1 MRISVAVI
9 AFTEGQPLIARRAAC
24 VWRVALLAL
33 HLLVEARQRVAR
45 LGVIEFAGRIFPV
58 HKVVARDAIRTQPSF
73 VEVFVTGR
81 AGLWNS
87 QERLAQVLDLDVRP
101 LSSWNSFRQMAFVA
115 LQPRV
120 LAFEKVAGFLVVE
133 FFRIPLDQRKI
144 RPVVIGVA
152 AYALLAGP
160 GGNVVRRVEA
170 TLGGY
175 ARADVRMAS
184 NAAELRLAPADL
196 VAVGAV
202 HGAVK
207 KLVLLCER
215 AGRDLRVSLQG
226 QCAKEKCA
234 DEIQQQ
240 P

>member
-1 MRISVAVI
+1 
-9 AFTEGQPLIARRAAC
+9 
-24 VWRVALLAL
+24 
-33 HLLVEARQRVAR
+33 
-45 LGVIEFAGRIFPV
+45 
-58 HKVVARDAIRTQPSF
+58 
-73 VEVFVTGR
+73 
-81 AGLWNS
+81 
-87 QERLAQVLDLDVRP
+87 
-101 LSSWNSFRQMAFVA
+101 MAFVA

-152 AYALLAGP
+152 AHALLAGP

-207 KLVLLCER
+207 KLVLLCKR

-226 QCAKEKCA
+226 PCAKEKCA
-234 DEIQQQ
+234 DEIPQQ
-240 P
+240 PGRPHLSAAPKPTARLFLNSQIAQSEFRPRSLTAGFYSVCQCPRFEGKVYQDTPITQQSPEGHAQIGGAFQVFCSPLDVMFVTPLAVIFVTWKRCHITAYESVSR